1 MDTNN
6 DGVIDLQEMRA
17 FLDRHDNGQRRRK
30 MAITRLFE
38 IIDSDN
44 DGTLEHTEVVEA
56 VATIP
61 AVSMLIENEPSLKP
75 LLENSDDLMEVFQ
88 KMDKDGDGTISLEE
102 LLMWCSVEDDN
113 LQAEMWYSIRVFV
126 HLTSKKP
133 FLVDDSLIGLA
144 VQGALG
150 YVITGKSLLKNIILN
165 PTKEKVELIK
175 TLPKLTGLLN
185 PSTYNS
191 TVLAMLGTWHS
202 GEMNFEQFNAFVHG
216 KIVAQKFAQEIVK
229 T

>member
-17 FLDRHDNGQRRRK
+17 FLDRHDNRQRRRK

-113 LQAEMWYSIRVFV
+113 LQAEMWYSIRV
-126 HLTSKKP
+126 SC
-133 FLVDDSLIGLA
+133 I
-144 VQGALG
+144 
-150 YVITGKSLLKNIILN
+150 
-165 PTKEKVELIK
+165 
-175 TLPKLTGLLN
+175 
-185 PSTYNS
+185 
-191 TVLAMLGTWHS
+191 
-202 GEMNFEQFNAFVHG
+202 
-216 KIVAQKFAQEIVK
+216 
-229 T
+229 

>member
-61 AVSMLIENEPSLKP
+61 AVSILIDNEPSLKP
-75 LLENSDDLMEVFQ
+75 LLENADDLMEVFQ
-88 KMDKDGDGTISLEE
+88 KMDKDLQ
-102 LLMWCSVEDDN
+102 LLLKSVE
-113 LQAEMWYSIRVFV
+113 YYR
-126 HLTSKKP
+126 
-133 FLVDDSLIGLA
+133 
-144 VQGALG
+144 
-150 YVITGKSLLKNIILN
+150 YC
-165 PTKEKVELIK
+165 
-175 TLPKLTGLLN
+175 
-185 PSTYNS
+185 
-191 TVLAMLGTWHS
+191 
-202 GEMNFEQFNAFVHG
+202 
-216 KIVAQKFAQEIVK
+216 
-229 T
+229 